1 MSGGFFDRPFVL
13 NEKCIFFSL
22 ICMVLFLYKPTFKNQ
37 YILYFVLFIIFVVAY
52 VAMAWY
58 DYFFNC
64 DLLPLKRGNRSITGQ
79 FKPPAHNPDKQ
90 IDDQETNLDKKR
102 RLILIYL
109 SHIIFI
115 VPILLYIAIYR
126 NNVNK
131 IIYPILGVLAIFT
144 LGYHG
149 ISTLMWFK

>member
-22 ICMVLFLYKPTFKNQ
+22 ICMALFLYKPTFNNQ
-37 YILYFVLFIIFVVAY
+37 YILYFVLFIIFVIAY

-79 FKPPAHNPDKQ
+79 FKPPAHCPDKQ

-126 NNVNK
+126 NRVNK
-131 IIYPILGVLAIFT
+131 IIYPIIGVLAIFT
-144 LGYHG
+144 LCYHG